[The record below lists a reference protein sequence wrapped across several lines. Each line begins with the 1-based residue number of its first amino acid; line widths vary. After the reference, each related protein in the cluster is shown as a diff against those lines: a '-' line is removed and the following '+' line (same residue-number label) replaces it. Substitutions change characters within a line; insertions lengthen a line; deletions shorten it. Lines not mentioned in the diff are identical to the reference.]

1 MQAVQLHQFGGPEV
15 LVAGEVA
22 APVAGPG
29 QVVVDVDVAG
39 VNYIDTYHRTGLYP
53 LQLPLVAGMEG
64 VGRISQVG
72 AGGPAPADAGRPDN
86 GTTLTVGQRVVWL
99 DVMGSYAEQL
109 VAPAG
114 RVVPVPD
121 GLDDDSACAL
131 ALQGATAH
139 YLVTDT
145 VRLRPGMTALVHA
158 AAGGVGQLLVRLAV
172 RAGAQ
177 VVATVGSPEKAEIAR
192 VAGAHH
198 VLDSRSSDLLGAVT
212 AAVGERAVDV
222 VYDGVGQA
230 TFELGLAVLRRRG
243 TMVSFGNASGPVPPV
258 APLRLAQNGSLYLTR
273 PTLGDYVA
281 TTAELTTRLTEVFA
295 LAVAGELRPQI
306 GLRLPLAQ
314 ARAAHEALESRSTTG
329 KVLLAP

>member
-1 MQAVQLHQFGGPEV
+1 MRAVQLQQFGGPEV
-15 LVAGEVA
+15 LVAAEVA
-22 APVAGPG
+22 APNAGPG
-29 QVVVDVDVAG
+29 QVVVDVTVAG
-39 VNYIDTYHRTGLYP
+39 VNYIDTYHRSGLYP
-53 LQLPLVAGMEG
+53 LPLPLVPGMEG

-72 AGGPAPADAGRPDN
+72 EGVTGAGI
-86 GTTLTVGQRVVWL
+86 GQRVVWL

-139 YLVTDT
+139 YLATDT
-145 VRLRPGMTALVHA
+145 VPLRPGMTALVHA

-177 VVATVGSPEKAEIAR
+177 VVATVGSPAKAEIAR
-192 VAGAHH
+192 AGGAHH
-198 VLDSRSSDLLGAVT
+198 VLDSRSPDLLAAVT
-212 AAVGERAVDV
+212 AAVGQRGVDV

-230 TFELGLAVLRRRG
+230 TFDLGLAVLRRRG
-243 TMVSFGNASGPVPPV
+243 TMVSFGNASGPPPAV

-273 PTLGDYVA
+273 PMLGDYVA
-281 TTAELTTRLTEVFA
+281 TTTELTTRLSEVFA

-306 GLRLPLAQ
+306 GLRLPLPQ

-329 KVLLAP
+329 KVLLTT